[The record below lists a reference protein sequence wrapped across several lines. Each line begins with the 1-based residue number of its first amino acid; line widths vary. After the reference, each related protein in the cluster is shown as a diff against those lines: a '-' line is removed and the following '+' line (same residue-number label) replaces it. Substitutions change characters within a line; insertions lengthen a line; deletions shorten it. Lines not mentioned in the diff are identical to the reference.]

1 MFCPNCGQRVA
12 ETSSFCTHCGTNI
25 AVAPAQPVPLVTR
38 QKKIY
43 AGFWK
48 RFAALFIDAIIIK
61 VVGSIIGFVI
71 VYVIGMAG
79 TIPHTGHEPV
89 QILSLWDYS
98 FSVIYFVLM
107 ESSAKQA
114 TIGKMV
120 LGIKVTDLNGARIT
134 PLRALG
140 RQFAMGVSFVMLC
153 IGFVMAG
160 FTARKQALHDMLAGT
175 LVVNRDV
182 YADDIIC
189 SAPVESRRT

>member
-1 MFCPNCGQRVA
+1 
-12 ETSSFCTHCGTNI
+12 
-25 AVAPAQPVPLVTR
+25 VPLVTR

-48 RFAALFIDAIIIK
+48 RFVAFFIDAIIIN
-61 VVGSIIGFVI
+61 VATFVIGFIISLVGALSH
-71 VYVIGMAG
+71 VRQE
-79 TIPHTGHEPV
+79 TV
-89 QILSLWDYS
+89 QIFLFLLAPVLD
-98 FSVIYFVLM
+98 VIYRVLM
-107 ESSAKQA
+107 ESSEKQA
-114 TIGKMV
+114 TIGKMM